1 MFIVKDGKEKY
12 NHLDQDS
19 KEITLFLEKILDIV
33 IRLKE
38 LNN

>member
-12 NHLDQDS
+12 NYHS